1 MSHSLHLSAIIND
14 EKTLFKEE
22 MNHYL
27 ETKLSE
33 LVSIVKTN
41 VEETIDNKIQ
51 SIYKKASSVSYDDVL
66 FNLDGSQILT
76 DCVAFLEKHFNMYNN
91 WSKEQILD
99 EKRMIAKLLSITDK
113 RCFAL
118 GRQGSLMPINGGQ
131 AGGYQRM
138 ICVYKHFMIE
148 IINNL
153 DYYRNPTNPNT
164 EYYYKTIEHTLSND
178 ILFAFKHFQPGYNG
192 GICTTTLMKSP
203 EWNNPVR
210 YDNRGQREPNSY
222 NTYQGLL
229 EIMDIYKKHPEYFQ
243 QQCNEFE
250 LFCKK
255 EHEEI
260 NNTKEQLKA
269 TILLYEDKL
278 SKYTN
283 FEEDKQ
289 TLEDE
294 LTFCRLDKI
303 RLENEKQELETMKLT
318 LNNEYHELEL
328 DKLELEKEK
337 IRLKEDTKNRLENE
351 TQEIEIIRT
360 RLDNEYHE
368 LQLEKMELEKEK
380 LRLKEDTMKLQME
393 QRKLTKT
400 QTSLATIQLS
410 IDDAS
415 KALDKE
421 INDLTYAKFIFER
434 EKEEFARATQ
444 EDLQLQQLP
453 VSAVIT
459 ACKLYLD

>member
-1 MSHSLHLSAIIND
+1 MSHSLHLSAIINED
-14 EKTLFKEE
+14 TTLFKEE

-66 FNLDGSQILT
+66 FNLDGTQNLS
-76 DCVAFLEKHFNMYNN
+76 DCVEALKQQYNFEKQQFTTSSKQYFINKKRTINN
-91 WSKEQILD
+91 
-99 EKRMIAKLLSITDK
+99 LSAIKDK
-113 RCFAL
+113 RCFAFKR
-118 GRQGSLMPINGGQ
+118 GDYNRDKHIYYFYKYVIIHQKIQNGTNAFGSPI
-131 AGGYQRM
+131 
-138 ICVYKHFMIE
+138 
-148 IINNL
+148 
-153 DYYRNPTNPNT
+153 PNT
-164 EYYYKTIEHTLSND
+164 FETISHTLSND
-178 ILFAFKHFQPGYNG
+178 ILFAIKYLQIGFNNSILNLSDFSTVAETFCGS
-192 GICTTTLMKSP
+192 ITTQLKILD
-203 EWNNPVR
+203 E
-210 YDNRGQREPNSY
+210 
-222 NTYQGLL
+222 
-229 EIMDIYKKHPEYFQ
+229 HPEYFQ

-255 EHEEI
+255 EYEEI
-260 NNTKEQLKA
+260 NKTKEQLKA
-269 TILLYEDKL
+269 TISLYEDKL

-294 LTFCRLDKI
+294 LTFYRLDKH
-303 RLENEKQELETMKLT
+303 RLEHEKKELETMKLT
-318 LNNEYHELEL
+318 LNNEYHELE
-328 DKLELEKEK
+328 
-337 IRLKEDTKNRLENE
+337 
-351 TQEIEIIRT
+351 
-360 RLDNEYHE
+360 
-368 LQLEKMELEKEK
+368 LEKMELEKEK

-434 EKEEFARATQ
+434 EKEEFART
-444 EDLQLQQLP
+444 
-453 VSAVIT
+453 T
-459 ACKLYLD
+459 TM

>member
-1 MSHSLHLSAIIND
+1 MSHSLHLSAMIND

-66 FNLDGSQILT
+66 FDQDGTTILRI
-76 DCVAFLEKHFNMYNN
+76 CIKIL
-91 WSKEQILD
+91 KEQYNF
-99 EKRMIAKLLSITDK
+99 EKQQCTTVCESNKIHFINKQRTINNLSANKDC

-118 GRQGSLMPINGGQ
+118 SRPGNQHVRDEHTYYI
-131 AGGYQRM
+131 
-138 ICVYKHFMIE
+138 YKNFILHRTKLQ
-148 IINNL
+148 N
-153 DYYRNPTNPNT
+153 TNPYCSNVDRFDVIT
-164 EYYYKTIEHTLSND
+164 HTLSND
-178 ILFAFKHFQPGYNG
+178 ILFAIKHLQFCDNDMAALSGIALENEYHRPITRVHNGNFMSQFK
-192 GICTTTLMKSP
+192 I
-203 EWNNPVR
+203 
-210 YDNRGQREPNSY
+210 
-222 NTYQGLL
+222 L
-229 EIMDIYKKHPEYFQ
+229 EKHPEYFQ

-255 EHEEI
+255 EYEEI

-269 TILLYEDKL
+269 TISLYEDKL

-283 FEEDKQ
+283 FEEAQ
-289 TLEDE
+289 EIFEDE

-303 RLENEKQELETMKLT
+303 RLENEKQELEKIKLT

-337 IRLKEDTKNRLENE
+337 I
-351 TQEIEIIRT
+351 
-360 RLDNEYHE
+360 
-368 LQLEKMELEKEK
+368 
-380 LRLKEDTMKLQME
+380 RLKEDTMKLQME

-434 EKEEFARATQ
+434 EKEEFARATTQ
-444 EDLQLQQLP
+444 EDL
-453 VSAVIT
+453 
-459 ACKLYLD
+459 

>member
-1 MSHSLHLSAIIND
+1 MSHSLNLSAMIN
-14 EKTLFKEE
+14 EETTLFKEE

-66 FNLDGSQILT
+66 FNLDGTQILT
-76 DCVAFLEKHFNMYNN
+76 DCIEFLEKHFDMYKN

-99 EKRMIAKLLSITDK
+99 EKRMIAKLSSITDK

-118 GRQGSLMPINGGQ
+118 GRQGSQMPIG
-131 AGGYQRM
+131 GGYCRM

-164 EYYYKTIEHTLSND
+164 EFYYKTIEHTLSND

-255 EHEEI
+255 EYEEI

-278 SKYTN
+278 SKYIK

-294 LTFCRLDKI
+294 LTFCRLEKN
-303 RLENEKQELETMKLT
+303 RLENETQQLETMKLT

-337 IRLKEDTKNRLENE
+337 LRLKEDTKNRLENE

-360 RLDNEYHE
+360 RLDNEYNE

-380 LRLKEDTMKLQME
+380 LRLKEDTLKLQME
-393 QRKLTKT
+393 QRKLAKT

-434 EKEEFARATQ
+434 EKEEFARAT
-444 EDLQLQQLP
+444 
-453 VSAVIT
+453 T
-459 ACKLYLD
+459 M

>member
-66 FNLDGSQILT
+66 FNLDGTQNLT
-76 DCVAFLEKHFNMYNN
+76 DCVAFLEKQNQLYQNV

-99 EKRMIAKLLSITDK
+99 EKRMIAKLSSITDK

-118 GRQGSLMPINGGQ
+118 GYHGNASQC
-131 AGGYQRM
+131 YVHCM
-138 ICVYKHFMIE
+138 ICVYTHFMIQVRKSCNPE
-148 IINNL
+148 RF
-153 DYYRNPTNPNT
+153 DYTV
-164 EYYYKTIEHTLSND
+164 IEHTLSND
-178 ILFAFKHFQPGYNG
+178 ILFAFKHLQIGFMKC
-192 GICTTTLMKSP
+192 ICTTTTLNNISEWRRSLDSTYNNLP
-203 EWNNPVR
+203 EMLDV
-210 YDNRGQREPNSY
+210 Y
-222 NTYQGLL
+222 N
-229 EIMDIYKKHPEYFQ
+229 KHPEYFQ

-255 EHEEI
+255 EYEEI
-260 NNTKEQLKA
+260 NHTKEQLKS

-294 LTFCRLDKI
+294 LTFCRLDKK

-328 DKLELEKEK
+328 DKL
-337 IRLKEDTKNRLENE
+337 
-351 TQEIEIIRT
+351 
-360 RLDNEYHE
+360 
-368 LQLEKMELEKEK
+368 ELEKEK

-434 EKEEFARATQ
+434 EKEEFARAT
-444 EDLQLQQLP
+444 L
-453 VSAVIT
+453 
-459 ACKLYLD
+459 

>member
-1 MSHSLHLSAIIND
+1 MIN
-14 EKTLFKEE
+14 EETTLFKEE

-66 FNLDGSQILT
+66 FNLDGTQILT
-76 DCVAFLEKHFNMYNN
+76 DCIEFLEKEHQRYQNV

-99 EKRMIAKLLSITDK
+99 EKRMIAKLSSITDK

-118 GRQGSLMPINGGQ
+118 RQAGSQIIGGGQ
-131 AGGYQRM
+131 PGGYKRM

-148 IINNL
+148 IIHNL
-153 DYYRNPTNPNT
+153 EYYRNPTTYT
-164 EYYYKTIEHTLSND
+164 EFYYKTIEHTLSND

-203 EWNNPVR
+203 EWW
-210 YDNRGQREPNSY
+210 PNHPK
-222 NTYQGLL
+222 NDYQGLL

-255 EHEEI
+255 EYEEI

-269 TILLYEDKL
+269 TISLYEDKL
-278 SKYTN
+278 SKYTK

-294 LTFCRLDKI
+294 LTFCRLEKN
-303 RLENEKQELETMKLT
+303 RLENETQQLETMKLT

-337 IRLKEDTKNRLENE
+337 LRLKEDTKNRLENE

-360 RLDNEYHE
+360 RLDNEYNE

-393 QRKLTKT
+393 QRKLAKT

-434 EKEEFARATQ
+434 EKEEFARAT
-444 EDLQLQQLP
+444 
-453 VSAVIT
+453 T
-459 ACKLYLD
+459 M

>member
-1 MSHSLHLSAIIND
+1 MTHSLNLSAMIN
-14 EKTLFKEE
+14 EETTLFKEE

-66 FNLDGSQILT
+66 FNLDGTQILT
-76 DCVAFLEKHFNMYNN
+76 DCVAFLEKQNQLYQNV

-99 EKRMIAKLLSITDK
+99 EKRMIAKLSSITDK

-118 GRQGSLMPINGGQ
+118 RQAGSLMPINGGQ
-131 AGGYQRM
+131 PGGYCLM

-148 IINNL
+148 Q
-153 DYYRNPTNPNT
+153 RKNT
-164 EYYYKTIEHTLSND
+164 GEYWRDQQPEFYYKTIEHTLSND

-203 EWNNPVR
+203 EWWP
-210 YDNRGQREPNSY
+210 NRLND
-222 NTYQGLL
+222 YQGLL

-255 EHEEI
+255 EYEEI

-269 TILLYEDKL
+269 TISLYEDKL
-278 SKYTN
+278 SKYTK

-294 LTFCRLDKI
+294 LTCCHLEKN
-303 RLENEKQELETMKLT
+303 RLENETQQLETMKLT

-337 IRLKEDTKNRLENE
+337 LRLKEDTKNRLENE
-351 TQEIEIIRT
+351 TQELEIMRT
-360 RLDNEYHE
+360 RLDNEYNE

-380 LRLKEDTMKLQME
+380 LRLKEDTIKLQME
-393 QRKLTKT
+393 QRKLAKT

-434 EKEEFARATQ
+434 EKEEFARAT
-444 EDLQLQQLP
+444 
-453 VSAVIT
+453 T
-459 ACKLYLD
+459 M